1 MQKSGLGVQAHG
13 SACVCLRAVYKH
25 VFTKLEGEAII
36 HLPGILATAI
46 PRKGSASW
54 SGDESAEGLWGRSH
68 SATGLASPYSGKVS
82 RPRLAWLLCLGHCFG
97 SGCREHIPG
106 TGQHRRPEG
115 FPSSSF
121 SFPPLAPVPPHT
133 RPFIF
138 PSCSRTKTPCSLALE
153 LEPNGKRRE
162 VGHESCQAQAG
173 QGMRTPPASS
183 PEPSEGV
190 LCSALPPS
198 IRAKGHCPGL
208 LGTGVQGE
216 GCRGGVT
223 VFQSPV
229 AEPEVAN
236 VAGDTGQRNRK
247 EDST

>member
-1 MQKSGLGVQAHG
+1 MQKSGPGVQAHG

-68 SATGLASPYSGKVS
+68 SATGLASPFSGKVS

-121 SFPPLAPVPPHT
+121 SFPRSLQSRPTPALLFFLLA
-133 RPFIF
+133 
-138 PSCSRTKTPCSLALE
+138 
-153 LEPNGKRRE
+153 
-162 VGHESCQAQAG
+162 
-173 QGMRTPPASS
+173 
-183 PEPSEGV
+183 
-190 LCSALPPS
+190 
-198 IRAKGHCPGL
+198 
-208 LGTGVQGE
+208 
-216 GCRGGVT
+216 
-223 VFQSPV
+223 
-229 AEPEVAN
+229 AEPKHRVH
-236 VAGDTGQRNRK
+236 
-247 EDST
+247 